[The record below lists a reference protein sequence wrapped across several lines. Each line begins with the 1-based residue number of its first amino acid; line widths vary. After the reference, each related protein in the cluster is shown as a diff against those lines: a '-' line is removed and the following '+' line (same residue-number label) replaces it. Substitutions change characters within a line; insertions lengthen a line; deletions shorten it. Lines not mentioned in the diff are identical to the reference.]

1 MMRIMTWRQNNPAP
15 QGTAPNAG
23 IAAFNEL
30 AGAASKV
37 RGAGNVYWG
46 FGNGGIV
53 TVSLYDDYA
62 VADSI
67 LKDPAVQAAVAK
79 ILALG
84 VGIADD
90 NFVTTPQQVAPFLPH
105 Q

>member
-1 MMRIMTWRQNNPAP
+1 MMRIITWRQNNPAP
-15 QGTAPNAG
+15 QGTAPSAG
-23 IAAFNEL
+23 IVAFNEL
-30 AGAASKV
+30 AAAASKV

-79 ILALG
+79 ILTLG

-90 NFVTTPQQVAPFLPH
+90 NFVTTPQQVAPFLP
-105 Q
+105 QQ